1 MKKQI
6 LNLFLALLVIS
17 AAGADERPTVTVLD
31 FKTSDISESEA
42 EVFLDYLSSHIVDL
56 DKYRVIDRT
65 QRENILA
72 EIKFS
77 FTGCT
82 DEECQLEIG
91 RMLAAQLII
100 VGSLGKVG
108 EQYIINTKVIDVET
122 GETTRT
128 ASEKYSSID
137 GMVNDSQRLTS
148 LLLDP
153 AAADAAAADAAA
165 AGAESPV
172 VTSASQTPGHIRKHF
187 IHGGVVILD
196 FELIMPVLN
205 YSYLLYEPFSI
216 SIGIGYDAWYD
227 NPLVVQGGVSI
238 GFADLFGLSVIA
250 GASESA
256 GLYILGT
263 ASAYIGL
270 IGFSFGGGYAIGYE
284 SMLISASIGVRF

>member
-1 MKKQI
+1 MKKQV
-6 LNLFLALLVIS
+6 LFLFMILLVIS
-17 AAGADERPTVTVLD
+17 ISSADERSTITVLD
-31 FKTSDISESEA
+31 FKTNDISDGEA
-42 EVFLDYLSSHIVDL
+42 EVFLDYISSHIVEL

-122 GETTRT
+122 GETIRT
-128 ASEKYSSID
+128 ASEKYTSID
-137 GMVNDSQRLTS
+137 DMVNDSQRVTR

-153 AAADAAAADAAA
+153 
-165 AGAESPV
+165 ES
-172 VTSASQTPGHIRKHF
+172 TGSDEDSASASQTPDRIRKHF
-187 IHGGVVILD
+187 IHAGVVLLD
-196 FELIMPVLN
+196 FELMIPVLN
-205 YSYLLYEPFSI
+205 YSYLLYEPFGI
-216 SIGIGYDAWYD
+216 SIGVGYDTDWYD

-238 GFADLFGLSVIA
+238 VFTDLFELSVIA

-270 IGFSFGGGYAIGYE
+270 IGFSFGGGYAFGYE
-284 SMLISASIGVRF
+284 SMLISASIGARF